1 MAKPWITPAIKTSI
15 TKKKLFNKYMRTKH
29 NYYYSKFKM
38 YRNKLNH
45 LIKSSKKLYYNKYF
59 ADNQNNIKNIWK
71 GIKQIIYLKPRNI
84 NHLPMKIIKN
94 NKTITDSKSIAK
106 LFNEYFTNIGKEL
119 AESIPPCQKHYY
131 EYLNDRLIDSFF
143 MSPTTSDEIEQEIS
157 SLNSRI
163 SRAL

>member
-15 TKKKLFNKYMRTKH
+15 TKKNIFNKYMRTKH

-106 LFNEYFTNIGKEL
+106 LFNEYFTNIG
-119 AESIPPCQKHYY
+119 
-131 EYLNDRLIDSFF
+131 
-143 MSPTTSDEIEQEIS
+143 
-157 SLNSRI
+157 
-163 SRAL
+163 RAS